1 MIRQTQPASYSI
13 RGLFKK
19 YFLLLFLC
27 TSVVLL
33 LFCAM
38 FLRTTSR
45 QIDYNTTTVTDYY
58 KYSLEKEMDDALQ
71 FGQKL
76 CCADVSFKMLT
87 LPNLSGSEKVKYLYN
102 VNQALK
108 RQVAPY
114 ESIFIFNQD
123 QSVSSYASGSSFT
136 VLDAPYMYRLKENL
150 RAYWLSNRS
159 PQLNQWILF
168 QDGHYSVIM
177 AAQEINGV
185 FISTV
190 IDLNKFEILKYN
202 RSNDNYMDFG
212 FFSRNEVLSN
222 TEVLSEL
229 NISIDDLNQTGG
241 NSFFRDHYLKT
252 VPLEGTD
259 IRMFAVFH
267 TNHMWSFAKIAVL
280 VFILLAG
287 SSCIILLLVML
298 RLNKLVVYPLKQINA
313 AAKHLEETDSAQFI
327 SHTDSHI
334 TEYQN
339 INQALTNL
347 VDQKISLNNHKRA
360 EAFQKDHARLQY
372 YHLQT
377 SSHFFVNCLKSL
389 YSMLANHEY
398 EKMQRMIL
406 AFSNHLRYI
415 FHDNLQLVP
424 LKSELAEVNDYYN
437 IIMLDRIT
445 PMVLNI
451 EVEDDSLL
459 TCAVPSLTI
468 QTFLENTAK
477 HNRQSDKLL
486 MFEVKITSAELEGI
500 PVMQLQISDNGTG
513 YSQEMLDQLNQT
525 ENDIFKKE
533 HVGVSNLKHRVEL
546 IYKANFQF
554 AFYNKP
560 GGGACALIYLPLVEP
575 SAK

>member
-1 MIRQTQPASYSI
+1 
-13 RGLFKK
+13 
-19 YFLLLFLC
+19 
-27 TSVVLL
+27 
-33 LFCAM
+33 
-38 FLRTTSR
+38 
-45 QIDYNTTTVTDYY
+45 
-58 KYSLEKEMDDALQ
+58 MDDAIQ

-87 LPNLSGSEKVKYLYN
+87 LPKLSGSDKVKHLYN

-123 QSVSSYASGSSFT
+123 QSVSAYASGSSFT
-136 VLDAPYMYRLKENL
+136 VLDSPHIYRLKENL

-159 PQLNQWILF
+159 PQFNQWILF

-185 FISTV
+185 FICTV

-202 RSNDNYMDFG
+202 RSNGSYMDFG

-222 TEVLSEL
+222 PEVLSKL
-229 NISIDDLNQTGG
+229 SISIDDLNQTGG

-252 VPLEGTD
+252 VPMEGTD
-259 IRMFAVFH
+259 ISMFAVFH

-287 SSCIILLLVML
+287 ISCIMLLFVML
-298 RLNKLVVYPLKQINA
+298 RLNKLVIYPLKQINA
-313 AAKHLEETDSAQFI
+313 ATKHLEQTGSAQFI

-347 VDQKISLNNHKRA
+347 VEQKISLDNHKRA

-377 SSHFFVNCLKSL
+377 GSHFFVNCLKSL

-398 EKMQRMIL
+398 EKMQRMIF

-445 PMVLNI
+445 PMILNI
-451 EVEDDSLL
+451 HVDDESLL
-459 TCAVPSLTI
+459 KYAVPSLTI

-486 MFEVKITSAELEGI
+486 IFEVNITSAELEGI

-513 YSQEMLDQLNQT
+513 YNQDILDQLNQS
-525 ENDIFKKE
+525 ENDLFKKE
-533 HVGVSNLKHRVEL
+533 HVGVSNLKQRVAL

-560 GGGACALIYLPLVEP
+560 GGGACTLIYLPLVEP